1 MAEQNGIESRVV
13 LFLLLLFLGCGLW
26 FGWIIG
32 KHRTRIDAVRNGAGE
47 FYLPD
52 KEAQTPDFRWK
63 TNTIYLKGE

>member
-1 MAEQNGIESRVV
+1 MAEQNNSGIPEKVAGV
-13 LFLLLLFLGCGLW
+13 LLLLFLACGLW

-32 KHRTRIDAVRNGAGE
+32 KHRTHIAAVRAGAGE

-63 TNTIYLKGE
+63 TNTIFIK